1 MNEFKADGDNLTEVG
16 GKLYANKRPIL
27 FGALLNVAIFVLC
40 ILLFIEV
47 LFNVFF
53 MGIYVVNISMQPTLT
68 GAVREDSSGGDFIYV
83 NRFAKPDYGDIVVVY
98 REANG
103 IDGYTERGNIIK
115 RAIAFGGDKVE
126 IKHGILY
133 LNGKEVNESYL
144 DFDNIDLEKSNFE
157 EHTVKENCMFLLG
170 DNRDNSTDSRDCG
183 DYPMENLVGVMPQWS
198 YNIKEFTTS
207 VYTFFNF
214 TIFGK

>member
-1 MNEFKADGDNLTEVG
+1 MNGFSADSYNLKEVG

-68 GAVREDSSGGDFIYV
+68 GAVSENISGGDFIYV
-83 NRFAKPDYGDIVVVY
+83 NKFVKPDYGDIVVVY
-98 REANG
+98 REATSP
-103 IDGYTERGNIIK
+103 DGYTERGNIIK
-115 RAIAFGGDKVE
+115 RAVAFGGDKVE
-126 IKHGILY
+126 MKHGILY
-133 LNGKEVNESYL
+133 LNGKEVDESYL
-144 DFDNIDLEKSNFE
+144 DFSRIDPDKNNFS
-157 EHTVKENCMFLLG
+157 EHVVKENCMFLLG
-170 DNRDNSTDSRDCG
+170 DNRDNSTDSRECG
-183 DYPMENLVGVMPQWS
+183 DYPMEDLVGVMPQWS
-198 YNIKEFTTS
+198 YDIKGLTTA